1 MESRLAHAK
10 TVPQIGLD
18 LLFGAILEF
27 LLVKLSQL
35 IQIRSI
41 ASELGRYSLEV
52 YLFPLLQC
60 LLLPVELS
68 LCHLLEVIKYIKLLL
83 SMAF

>member
-1 MESRLAHAK
+1 MESCLAHAK

-41 ASELGRYSLEV
+41 ASELGRYGLEV